1 MNVVNIDSD
10 KHPLDTDRLIEAELR
25 NLSTIMNNYED
36 YEIDLVYQ
44 TLRNKT
50 SVYLE

>member
-1 MNVVNIDSD
+1 MNVVNIDND
-10 KHPLDTDRLIEAELR
+10 KHPLDSDRLVEAELR
-25 NLSTIMNNYED
+25 NLSKIMDNYED
-36 YEIDLVYQ
+36 YEFDLVYQ